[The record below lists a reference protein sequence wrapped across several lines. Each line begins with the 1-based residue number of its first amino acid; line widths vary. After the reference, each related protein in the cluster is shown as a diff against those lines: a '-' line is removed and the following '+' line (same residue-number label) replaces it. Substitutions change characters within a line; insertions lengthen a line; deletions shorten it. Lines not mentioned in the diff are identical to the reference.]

1 MTCKDCI
8 HHVVCA
14 VYAPNFDDV
23 LANGENCS
31 EFKNE
36 SDFVEVVRCK
46 DCLYC
51 EECHYEEEGESPYIK
66 LKCKWSNYSRQS
78 NDYCSLGEKKDN

>member
-1 MTCKDCI
+1 MTCRECI
-8 HHVVCA
+8 HHLMCA

-23 LANGENCS
+23 LANGETCS

-36 SDFVEVVRCK
+36 ANFVEVVRCK

-51 EECHYEEEGESPYIK
+51 EEYHYEEEGENPYIK
-66 LKCKWSNYSRQS
+66 LKCKWSNYSRQY